1 MLFSLSILMSLWT
14 YISINPVNRSFVI
27 LALNQV
33 LSNRKEEKLLSAV
46 ATEMGSVTN
55 ILINY
60 VNIG

>member
-1 MLFSLSILMSLWT
+1 MSLWT